1 MFQKATKTQ
10 SRLRLAIS
18 GASGSGK
25 TFSSLAIAQHL
36 GQSVALID
44 TERGSAS
51 KYAHLFNFDVC
62 ELTSFHPSKY
72 IEAIRAADRSGY
84 DVLIIDSLTHAWFAE
99 LELAGGEF
107 RNWAKVKPLERA
119 LTNTILASRSHIIAT
134 MRSKTEWIM
143 EPVKNK
149 KGIETLQPKKV
160 GTSPLQSSG
169 IEYEFDVAG
178 ELNLEHLLTISKSRC
193 PALADTT
200 HLNPGQDLAEA
211 LLTWLS
217 DGEPMPE
224 SAASK
229 CDRVKLAREAAGLDI
244 ESLRT
249 LMKTH
254 YQKANPAYLSTEQ
267 CDQLI
272 AMMQSLQTT
281 PPEQSTPTTQ
291 ETAA

>member
-134 MRSKTEWIM
+134 MRSKTEKQERDRDITAQ
-143 EPVKNK
+143 
-149 KGIETLQPKKV
+149 KGGDK
-160 GTSPLQSSG
+160 
-169 IEYEFDVAG
+169 
-178 ELNLEHLLTISKSRC
+178 
-193 PALADTT
+193 PATVQR
-200 HLNPGQDLAEA
+200 H
-211 LLTWLS
+211 
-217 DGEPMPE
+217 
-224 SAASK
+224 
-229 CDRVKLAREAAGLDI
+229 
-244 ESLRT
+244 
-249 LMKTH
+249 
-254 YQKANPAYLSTEQ
+254 
-267 CDQLI
+267 
-272 AMMQSLQTT
+272 
-281 PPEQSTPTTQ
+281 
-291 ETAA
+291 